1 MSDPIAAAE
10 AAGKARDIANRF
22 ETAVFL
28 IAYGIAEKDGLYEAD
43 PHRYPYSQAFRH
55 GMNILAALCAECS
68 DDAEELLPTFNESDF
83 IRNSAASD
91 VREWTARWR
100 DECREAV
107 EGCRSI
113 EIGPLASVDGDYFAA
128 TSECYEVL
136 RFAENDLLGGH
147 QERRVYEFLR
157 AGTQEQYVYGRR
169 MLIRHP
175 LLTWNEYVRI
185 KTGLALGDPDPLDQ
199 GEADT
204 IDPVWLQ
211 EFVSMAYEPVP
222 GAAGVGR
229 VHGRPLG
236 QHTFGSQRVGE
247 LERAHQPVLIALERP
262 AVAAREIVHTRL
274 DLDER
279 EGAGLEL
286 GGGRMVR
293 RSVARTMRPVGHEI
307 DPAGVIDPDLARDQG
322 VLAAQPRPYLLGKLG
337 GHLAAV
343 SFPLH
348 GAHSP
353 SM

>member
-1 MSDPIAAAE
+1 MSSSASASPISARLPGRRAP
-10 AAGKARDIANRF
+10 AG
-22 ETAVFL
+22 
-28 IAYGIAEKDGLYEAD
+28 
-43 PHRYPYSQAFRH
+43 
-55 GMNILAALCAECS
+55 
-68 DDAEELLPTFNESDF
+68 
-83 IRNSAASD
+83 IRK
-91 VREWTARWR
+91 
-100 DECREAV
+100 
-107 EGCRSI
+107 CRS
-113 EIGPLASVDGDYFAA
+113 ASA
-128 TSECYEVL
+128 
-136 RFAENDLLGGH
+136 
-147 QERRVYEFLR
+147 
-157 AGTQEQYVYGRR
+157 GRR
-169 MLIRHP
+169 GRRASTRP
-175 LLTWNEYVRI
+175 PPW
-185 KTGLALGDPDPLDQ
+185 A
-199 GEADT
+199 
-204 IDPVWLQ
+204 
-211 EFVSMAYEPVP
+211 AY
-222 GAAGVGR
+222 
-229 VHGRPLG
+229 L
-236 QHTFGSQRVGE
+236 GSQRVGE

>member
-1 MSDPIAAAE
+1 MTDPIAAAE

-28 IAYGIAEKDGLYEAD
+28 IAYGIAEKDGLYVAD

-175 LLTWNEYVRI
+175 LLT
-185 KTGLALGDPDPLDQ
+185 
-199 GEADT
+199 
-204 IDPVWLQ
+204 
-211 EFVSMAYEPVP
+211 
-222 GAAGVGR
+222 
-229 VHGRPLG
+229 
-236 QHTFGSQRVGE
+236 
-247 LERAHQPVLIALERP
+247 
-262 AVAAREIVHTRL
+262 
-274 DLDER
+274 
-279 EGAGLEL
+279 
-286 GGGRMVR
+286 
-293 RSVARTMRPVGHEI
+293 
-307 DPAGVIDPDLARDQG
+307 
-322 VLAAQPRPYLLGKLG
+322 
-337 GHLAAV
+337 
-343 SFPLH
+343 
-348 GAHSP
+348 
-353 SM
+353 

>member
-157 AGTQEQYVYGRR
+157 AGTQEQY
-169 MLIRHP
+169 
-175 LLTWNEYVRI
+175 
-185 KTGLALGDPDPLDQ
+185 
-199 GEADT
+199 
-204 IDPVWLQ
+204 
-211 EFVSMAYEPVP
+211 AY
-222 GAAGVGR
+222 
-229 VHGRPLG
+229 
-236 QHTFGSQRVGE
+236 
-247 LERAHQPVLIALERP
+247 
-262 AVAAREIVHTRL
+262 
-274 DLDER
+274 
-279 EGAGLEL
+279 
-286 GGGRMVR
+286 
-293 RSVARTMRPVGHEI
+293 
-307 DPAGVIDPDLARDQG
+307 
-322 VLAAQPRPYLLGKLG
+322 
-337 GHLAAV
+337 
-343 SFPLH
+343 
-348 GAHSP
+348 
-353 SM
+353 